1 MEKVQLGGAKK
12 FIKYSEC
19 EKGDVLIEGGR
30 FLGSYEGNYGVCW
43 EFENNEQITVLNSA
57 GQLNYVLENHASEGD
72 VLDVI
77 YEGKVEVPKGP
88 MKGKMAHQFKV
99 EKYKASPKVE
109 ISSDKSSNVSL
120 DDLE

>member
-19 EKGDVLIEGGR
+19 EKGDVLIEQGR

-43 EFENNEQITVLNSA
+43 EFESNDEITVLNSA
-57 GQLNYVLENHASEGD
+57 GQLNYVLENHAKEGD
-72 VLDVI
+72 ILDVI
-77 YEGKVEVPKGP
+77 YEGKTEVPKGP

-99 EKYKASPKVE
+99 EKYKTSPKQE
-109 ISSDKSSNVSL
+109 IGSNDVSL